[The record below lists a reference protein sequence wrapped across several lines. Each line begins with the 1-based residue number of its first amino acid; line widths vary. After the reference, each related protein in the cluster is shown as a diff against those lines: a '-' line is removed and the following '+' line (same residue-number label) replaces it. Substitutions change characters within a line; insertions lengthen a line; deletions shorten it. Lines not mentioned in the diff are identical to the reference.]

1 MERSPPTP
9 AKLSMLTHGLWG
21 IQRDQCHYLLSSVG
35 TPETLCWGLST
46 AAYLVRLKTE
56 DRQAGNESFG
66 ESGMQVFPY
75 FQNSCLR
82 YICDNHGRGS
92 LGIPKRSMGSVWDMV
107 KGRQGNIKKNKC
119 GCLVLRDTGH
129 GKEFCVTQGHAIL
142 QGFSQNKCLFW
153 VDGEGATLA
162 YGGVAEGAT
171 MKTHGV

>member
-1 MERSPPTP
+1 MP
-9 AKLSMLTHGLWG
+9 LSLILSGDA
-21 IQRDQCHYLLSSVG
+21 RDTVLGAVNSCLSCQAQNG
-35 TPETLCWGLST
+35 
-46 AAYLVRLKTE
+46 
-56 DRQAGNESFG
+56 RQTSREWVIW

-75 FQNSCLR
+75 FRNSCLR
-82 YICDNHGRGS
+82 YICGNHGRGS